1 MKMDNFQ
8 ILIRP
13 LITEKGVSQVNDM
26 NQYPFEV
33 HAKANKAEVRRAIE
47 DIFSVRVRRV
57 RTMMRKGKP
66 RRVRYRAGHT
76 RHWKKAVVT
85 LVPGDSIEF
94 I

>member
-1 MKMDNFQ
+1 MKMDNYQ

-13 LITEKGVSQVNDM
+13 LITEKGMAQVNDA

-33 HAKANKAEVRRAIE
+33 HAKANKAEIRRAVE
-47 DIFSVRVRRV
+47 GIFGVRVRQV

-66 RRVRYRAGHT
+66 RRVRYRTGHT
-76 RHWKKAVVT
+76 RHWKKAIIT

>member
-1 MKMDNFQ
+1 MKMDNYQ

-13 LITEKGVSQVNDM
+13 LITEKGMNLVNGM

-33 HAKANKAEVRRAIE
+33 HVKANKAQVRQAVE
-47 DIFSVRVRRV
+47 DVFGVKVRKV
-57 RTMMRKGKP
+57 RTMTRKGKP
-66 RRVRYRAGHT
+66 RRVRYRRGHT

-85 LVPGDSIEF
+85 LIPGDSIEF

>member
-1 MKMDNFQ
+1 MKMDNYQ

-13 LITEKGVSQVNDM
+13 LITEKGMAQVNDM

-33 HAKANKAEVRRAIE
+33 HAEANKSEVRRAVE
-47 DIFSVRVRRV
+47 DVFGVRVRKV
-57 RTMMRKGKP
+57 RTMIRRGKL
-66 RRVRYRAGHT
+66 RRVRYRSGHT

>member
-13 LITEKGVSQVNDM
+13 LITEKGLSQVNDM

-33 HAKANKAEVRRAIE
+33 HVKANKAEIRRAVE
-47 DIFSVRVRRV
+47 DVFGVHVRQVH
-57 RTMMRKGKP
+57 TMMRKGKP

-76 RHWKKAVVT
+76 RHWKKAIVR

>member
-1 MKMDNFQ
+1 MKMDSYQ
-8 ILIRP
+8 VLIRP
-13 LITEKGVSQVNDM
+13 LITEKGMTQLNEA

-33 HAKANKAEVRRAIE
+33 HVKANKTDIRRAVE
-47 DIFSVRVRRV
+47 DVFGVHVRQV
-57 RTMMRKGKP
+57 RTMTRKGKP
-66 RRVRYRAGHT
+66 RRVRYRSGHT

>member
-33 HAKANKAEVRRAIE
+33 HAKANKSEVRRAIE
-47 DIFSVRVRRV
+47 DVFGVRVRQV

-66 RRVRYRAGHT
+66 RRVRYRTGHT